1 MVVSTSFKGAS
12 APCGVALELS
22 MVSAFF
28 KVIICT
34 LVPASSSQL
43 QARERASEG
52 ASAIGVFQG
61 MGLHRPAIAKKNAE
75 LV

>member
-1 MVVSTSFKGAS
+1 MHHNSCARQI
-12 APCGVALELS
+12 AR
-22 MVSAFF
+22 
-28 KVIICT
+28 II
-34 LVPASSSQL
+34 VPASSSQL